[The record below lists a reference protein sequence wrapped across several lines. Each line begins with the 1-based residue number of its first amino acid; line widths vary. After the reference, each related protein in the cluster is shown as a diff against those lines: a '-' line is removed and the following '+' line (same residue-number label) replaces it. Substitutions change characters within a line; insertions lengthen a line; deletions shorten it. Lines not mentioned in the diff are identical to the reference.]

1 VHINSFYQHRLRVN
15 FAAAASERFTPFIT
29 ISGSNY
35 KLDMAGRHIRL
46 LFLGN
51 RLTTLLNAHGNS
63 MEHYGDLDLKKKRGK
78 NSPKSA
84 LSINSSH
91 K

>member
-1 VHINSFYQHRLRVN
+1 
-15 FAAAASERFTPFIT
+15 
-29 ISGSNY
+29 
-35 KLDMAGRHIRL
+35 MAGRHIRL